1 MPNKPLA
8 VSPATYR
15 VAKFAVRTIAT
26 CVGLGTLAVVML
38 RAEHMTVRQQAKTEK
53 QEAQVAVDRTSKFG
67 RVIMDASGKI
77 ISWNRGMSDTTGW
90 RADEMIGKNIA
101 EIIPKGS
108 PDLEAILAGEADGR
122 NVTIRRAGTKHAT
135 VLVKLNAYSADG
147 FRYVTA
153 RPAGELNSL

>member
-1 MPNKPLA
+1 MYRFA
-8 VSPATYR
+8 V
-15 VAKFAVRTIAT
+15 FAVRAILT
-26 CVGLGTLAVVML
+26 CAGIGTLAVVML
-38 RAEHMTVRQQAKTEK
+38 RADHMTTRDRAKTAK
-53 QEAQVAVDRTSKFG
+53 QEAQVAVDRTANFG
-67 RVIMDASGKI
+67 RVITDASGKI

-122 NVTIRRAGTKHAT
+122 NVAIRRSGTKHAT